1 MKGFSEKLDSLMLPP
16 RHICLRLS
24 GSIALRGGTERLS
37 GWRIVATLL
46 IFLVPVA
53 GAMADDGGCAELI
66 GKGVRAEAGIP
77 GGFREGAFRL
87 SDGEAAALFDHKG
100 RRIFGSISIVQFGQ
114 GYEAFWRPI
123 SGTGEYLVLLNGMH
137 EASLMI
143 AGKMHWTLPYPLGTT
158 VGPLAITSCAGI
170 F

>member
-1 MKGFSEKLDSLMLPP
+1 MLPP

-24 GSIALRGGTERLS
+24 GSIALRGGAEKLS

-46 IFLVPVA
+46 MFLVPVS
-53 GAMADDGGCAELI
+53 GAMADDGGCAELK
-66 GKGVRAEAGIP
+66 GKGVRVEAGIP
-77 GGFREGAFRL
+77 GDFREGAFRL
-87 SDGEAAALFDHKG
+87 SDGEVAALFDHKG
-100 RRIFGSISIVQFGQ
+100 RRIFGSISIVPFGQ
-114 GYEAFWRPI
+114 GYEAFWKPT

-143 AGKMHWTLPYPLGTT
+143 ARKTHWTLPYPLGSA
-158 VGPLAITSCAGI
+158 VGPLAITSCAGV